1 MNEQGVKQG
10 CTPGPPFFDMSE
22 QLFVA
27 RLTCDSCRYSM
38 FTHISVFISLTQ
50 WICWLHYTRKVLW
63 RTLITDHQII
73 KIFHNL

>member
-38 FTHISVFISLTQ
+38 FTHISVFYITYPVDL
-50 WICWLHYTRKVLW
+50 LV
-63 RTLITDHQII
+63 TLYPKGFMANINHGSSDY
-73 KIFHNL
+73 